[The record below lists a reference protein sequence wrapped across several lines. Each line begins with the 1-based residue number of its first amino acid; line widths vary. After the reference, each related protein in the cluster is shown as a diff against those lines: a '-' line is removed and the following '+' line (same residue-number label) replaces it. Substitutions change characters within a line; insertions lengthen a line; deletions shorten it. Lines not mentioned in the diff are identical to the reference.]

1 MNLLD
6 LKKNQKAI
14 IKDISS
20 KELRLKMMEMGLF
33 IGQEIEFL
41 LKAPFGDPIAINVAG
56 YTLTLR
62 KFEAEAVKIKPIES

>member
-1 MNLLD
+1 
-6 LKKNQKAI
+6 
-14 IKDISS
+14 
-20 KELRLKMMEMGLF
+20 MMEMGLF